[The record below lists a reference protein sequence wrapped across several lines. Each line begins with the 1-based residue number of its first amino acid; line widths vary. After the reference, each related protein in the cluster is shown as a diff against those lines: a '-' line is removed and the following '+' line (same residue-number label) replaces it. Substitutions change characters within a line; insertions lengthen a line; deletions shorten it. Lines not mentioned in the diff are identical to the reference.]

1 MPSDVDEHGI
11 PRRGSALQIAYYV
24 TCDQDALSAALTAS
38 GGEGRLDWRSP
49 VPAQSFVEYKDIDF
63 LRAVGRAELV
73 DELAKWWPT
82 SGPRWDALGIA
93 TADGTVVLLEAKA
106 NIPEIANGPAC
117 GSGTSG
123 SQQGL
128 TNREQI
134 ANALAATRAY
144 FGVSHDAAAVWME
157 SHCYQYANRL
167 AHLCFFER
175 LGVPAL
181 LAHVY
186 FTDDSTHIATTAS
199 EFDAQRARD
208 RHAMGLTDVTIAS
221 AVAVY
226 LPAVPDAYDRL
237 RSHLT

>member
-11 PRRGSALQIAYYV
+11 PRRGSALQIASYV
-24 TCDQDALSAALTAS
+24 TCEPDALSAAVTPGA
-38 GGEGRLDWRSP
+38 GEGRLDWRSP
-49 VPAQSFVEYKDIDF
+49 LPVERFDEYKDEEF
-63 LRAVGRAELV
+63 LRAVGHSELA

-82 SGPRWDALGIA
+82 SGPRWDALGVA
-93 TADGTVVLLEAKA
+93 TDGTVILIEAKA
-106 NIPEIANGPAC
+106 NIREIAKGKAC
-117 GSGTSG
+117 DSGASG
-123 SQQGL
+123 SQQGQA
-128 TNREQI
+128 NRERI
-134 ANALAATRAY
+134 ANALAATRDH
-144 FGVSHDAAAVWME
+144 FGVSHEAAAVWME

-181 LAHVY
+181 LAHIY
-186 FTDDSTHIATTAS
+186 FTNDHTHIATTAS

-208 RHAMGLTDVTIAS
+208 RRAMGLTDVTIGS
-221 AVAVY
+221 AVAAY